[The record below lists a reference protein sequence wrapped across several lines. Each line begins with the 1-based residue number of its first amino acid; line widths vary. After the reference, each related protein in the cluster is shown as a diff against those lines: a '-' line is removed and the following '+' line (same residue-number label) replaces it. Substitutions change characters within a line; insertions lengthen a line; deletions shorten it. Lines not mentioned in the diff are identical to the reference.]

1 MDSSQI
7 KSVRELSHLINSR
20 NHAVVAREIQAL
32 TSSFDPYTATMDVA
46 ASILTDRDHFPY
58 TRFFRTSPTA
68 TKPTIVEREA
78 GFRPMTN
85 ACYRA
90 DDNFRKNDA
99 YPSLCFQTPCST
111 VLLCH
116 PRQSS

>member
-46 ASILTDRDHFPY
+46 A
-58 TRFFRTSPTA
+58 
-68 TKPTIVEREA
+68 
-78 GFRPMTN
+78 
-85 ACYRA
+85 
-90 DDNFRKNDA
+90 
-99 YPSLCFQTPCST
+99 
-111 VLLCH
+111 
-116 PRQSS
+116 